1 MVGGAVVGT
10 VVMALSFFVQELTW
24 TTVAVRVGWSF
35 VIAYGLTF
43 MLVNIIVHTKMAE
56 AARLEAHHAAEAQ
69 AIVDAAR
76 DETADPGEEDEDG
89 APIS

>member
-1 MVGGAVVGT
+1 
-10 VVMALSFFVQELTW
+10 MALSFFVQELDW

-43 MLVNIIVHTKMAE
+43 LLVNIIVHTRMGE
-56 AARLEAHHAAEAQ
+56 ADRLKAHDAAEAQ

-76 DETADPGEEDEDG
+76 DETADPGEKDEDG